1 MVGYRVAVWVDD
13 EDVPL
18 AVNTLLGVVVGDG
31 LLQAEGDVEV
41 HGLLHEGL
49 GVGGGVGLAG
59 AAFVPAGAEGNAV
72 VDHHPGVLGL
82 HNARGG
88 IGIGVVEPGAVLVGG
103 GGDGGPG
110 GVGVGSQ
117 SLGDVLAHQVGV
129 GGMSDDGLVLIDDE
143 DVPLAVNALLGVVV
157 GDGLLQAEGDVEVH
171 GLLHEGLGVGG
182 GVGLAGAAF
191 VPAGAEGNAVVD
203 HHPGVL
209 GLHNARGG
217 IGIGVVEPG
226 AVLVGGGGDGGPGGV
241 GVGSQ
246 SLGDV
251 LAHQVGVG
259 GMSDDG
265 LVLIDDEDVPL
276 AVNTLLG
283 VVVGDGGI

>member
-1 MVGYRVAVWVDD
+1 M
-13 EDVPL
+13 
-18 AVNTLLGVVVGDG
+18 
-31 LLQAEGDVEV
+31 
-41 HGLLHEGL
+41 
-49 GVGGGVGLAG
+49 
-59 AAFVPAGAEGNAV
+59 
-72 VDHHPGVLGL
+72 
-82 HNARGG
+82 
-88 IGIGVVEPGAVLVGG
+88 
-103 GGDGGPG
+103 
-110 GVGVGSQ
+110 
-117 SLGDVLAHQVGV
+117 
-129 GGMSDDGLVLIDDE
+129 VLIDDE

-276 AVNTLLG
+276 AVNALLG
-283 VVVGDGGI
+283 VVVGDG

>member
-1 MVGYRVAVWVDD
+1 MLAHQVVVGGMSDDGLVLIDD

-41 HGLLHEGL
+41 RGLLHEGL

-72 VDHHPGVLGL
+72 VDHHPGVLGF

-88 IGIGVVEPGAVLVGG
+88 V
-103 GGDGGPG
+103 
-110 GVGVGSQ
+110 
-117 SLGDVLAHQVGV
+117 
-129 GGMSDDGLVLIDDE
+129 
-143 DVPLAVNALLGVVV
+143 
-157 GDGLLQAEGDVEVH
+157 
-171 GLLHEGLGVGG
+171 
-182 GVGLAGAAF
+182 
-191 VPAGAEGNAVVD
+191 
-203 HHPGVL
+203 
-209 GLHNARGG
+209 
-217 IGIGVVEPG
+217 GIGVVEPG

-283 VVVGDGGI
+283 VVVGDGLLQAEGDVEVRGLLHEGLGVGEGVGLAGAAFVPAGAEGHAVVDHHPGVLGLHNARGGVGIGVVEPGAVLVGGGGDQDPVG

>member
-1 MVGYRVAVWVDD
+1 
-13 EDVPL
+13 
-18 AVNTLLGVVVGDG
+18 
-31 LLQAEGDVEV
+31 
-41 HGLLHEGL
+41 
-49 GVGGGVGLAG
+49 
-59 AAFVPAGAEGNAV
+59 
-72 VDHHPGVLGL
+72 
-82 HNARGG
+82 
-88 IGIGVVEPGAVLVGG
+88 
-103 GGDGGPG
+103 
-110 GVGVGSQ
+110 
-117 SLGDVLAHQVGV
+117 
-129 GGMSDDGLVLIDDE
+129 MSDDGLVLIDDE
-143 DVPLAVNALLGVVV
+143 DVPLAVDALLGVVV

-203 HHPGVL
+203 DHPGVL

-217 IGIGVVEPG
+217 IGVGVVEPG

-259 GMSDDG
+259 
-265 LVLIDDEDVPL
+265 
-276 AVNTLLG
+276 A
-283 VVVGDGGI
+283 

>member
-1 MVGYRVAVWVDD
+1 MSDDGLVLIDD

-41 HGLLHEGL
+41 RGLLHEGL

-72 VDHHPGVLGL
+72 VDDHPGVLGL

-88 IGIGVVEPGAVLVGG
+88 IGVGVVEPGTVLVGG

-143 DVPLAVNALLGVVV
+143 DVPLAVDA
-157 GDGLLQAEGDVEVH
+157 
-171 GLLHEGLGVGG
+171 
-182 GVGLAGAAF
+182 
-191 VPAGAEGNAVVD
+191 
-203 HHPGVL
+203 
-209 GLHNARGG
+209 
-217 IGIGVVEPG
+217 
-226 AVLVGGGGDGGPGGV
+226 
-241 GVGSQ
+241 
-246 SLGDV
+246 
-251 LAHQVGVG
+251 
-259 GMSDDG
+259 
-265 LVLIDDEDVPL
+265 
-276 AVNTLLG
+276 LLG

>member
-143 DVPLAVNALLGVVV
+143 DVPLAVN
-157 GDGLLQAEGDVEVH
+157 
-171 GLLHEGLGVGG
+171 
-182 GVGLAGAAF
+182 
-191 VPAGAEGNAVVD
+191 
-203 HHPGVL
+203 
-209 GLHNARGG
+209 
-217 IGIGVVEPG
+217 
-226 AVLVGGGGDGGPGGV
+226 
-241 GVGSQ
+241 
-246 SLGDV
+246 
-251 LAHQVGVG
+251 
-259 GMSDDG
+259 
-265 LVLIDDEDVPL
+265 
-276 AVNTLLG
+276 TLLG